1 LIAFKDIVPSKTLLG
16 GGERMETRYVMTMVR
31 NFLHERCKV
40 SCQSKLP
47 TESEVKQIFVGLGAR
62 RQQIDEA
69 LKDIELFRYGP
80 YISDHQIDV
89 L

>member
-1 LIAFKDIVPSKTLLG
+1 MNGCG
-16 GGERMETRYVMTMVR
+16 GGGKIGRGLVETRYVMTMVK
-31 NFLHERCKV
+31 NFLYERCKV

-62 RQQIDEA
+62 RHQIDEA
-69 LKDIELFRYGP
+69 LKGIELFRYGP
-80 YISDHQIDV
+80 YISDHKIDV